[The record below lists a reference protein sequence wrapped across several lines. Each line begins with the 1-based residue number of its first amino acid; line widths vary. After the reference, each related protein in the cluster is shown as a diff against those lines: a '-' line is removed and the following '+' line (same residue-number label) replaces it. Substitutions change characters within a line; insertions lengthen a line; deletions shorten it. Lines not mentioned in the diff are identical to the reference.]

1 MRIAIMGSGAVGGYF
16 GGLLAKA
23 GEEVTFIARG
33 EHLRAMRARG
43 LRVESV
49 HGDFTV
55 APAQA
60 TDDPAAVGPVDYVI
74 FATKTYQLDAAAQA
88 MLPLIGPHTTVL
100 PLHNG
105 VDAAERTAAVVGAG
119 HVLGG
124 VCYVGSELAAPG
136 FIRQVS
142 QFRRVVAGE
151 LNGPVTPRVER
162 IVAALR
168 AAGAVAEAADDIQK
182 MRWTKFAFIAAFS
195 AVGAA
200 SRVPAGE
207 IVACPETRSLTQ
219 QAVAEVGAVARAKG
233 VALDADVTAKTM
245 SFIDNLN
252 PIQLAS
258 MQRDMLEGRPSELE
272 SIVGIMARFGAEL
285 GVPVPVFDFCYAV
298 LLPQERRARRAT

>member
-16 GGLLAKA
+16 GGLLARA
-23 GEEVTFIARG
+23 GQDVIFIARG
-33 EHLRAMRARG
+33 EHLRAMRERG

-55 APAQA
+55 APVQA
-60 TDDPAAVGPVDYVI
+60 AADPAAVGPVDNVL
-74 FATKTYQLDAAAQA
+74 FATKTWQIEDAARA
-88 MLPLIGPHTTVL
+88 MLPLIGPDTTVL

-105 VDAAERTAAVVGAG
+105 VDAAERTAAIIGAG

-124 VCYVGSELAAPG
+124 VCYVGSELVAPG

-142 QFRRVVAGE
+142 QFRRVAAGE
-151 LNGPVTPRVER
+151 LSGPVTPRVER

-168 AAGAVAEAADDIQK
+168 DAGAVAEAANDIQRV
-182 MRWTKFAFIAAFS
+182 RWTKFAFIAPFS
-195 AVGAA
+195 AVGAV

-207 IVACPETRSLTQ
+207 IVTNPETRSLTR
-219 QAVAEVGAVARAKG
+219 QAVAEVEAVARARG
-233 VALDADVTAKTM
+233 VALDADVTSKTM
-245 SFIDNLN
+245 AFIDNLN

-272 SIVGIMARFGAEL
+272 SIVGIMARLGAEL
-285 GVPVPVFDFCYAV
+285 GVPVPVFDFCYAA
-298 LLPQERRARRAT
+298 LLPQERRARQV